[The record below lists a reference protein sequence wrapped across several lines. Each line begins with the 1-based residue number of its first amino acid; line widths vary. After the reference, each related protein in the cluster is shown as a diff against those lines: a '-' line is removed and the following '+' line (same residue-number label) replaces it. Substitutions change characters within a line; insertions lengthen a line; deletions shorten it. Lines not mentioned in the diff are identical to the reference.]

1 MSFIAPPGNILLLC
15 SQPAR
20 AAQIVASLQACSH
33 KVTAVATEAALVQ
46 AAMLVDVDLVIL
58 DTTVV
63 ADAGACA
70 GRLHATERLSD
81 VPLLGLVPGVQ
92 AQPLG
97 PVLEAGMD
105 DVLVFPDEGEL
116 LPSRAGHLV
125 ALRQMNRALSRLL
138 QQRLSGG
145 MPPSQSSMQ
154 LAAVMPR
161 PARGAVSPQHEEQER
176 QAQKMEA
183 IGRLAGGVAHDFNN
197 LLMIID
203 GNLELALVNPDLEA
217 RVRKNIEEARKATDR
232 AVDLTSQLLAFSR
245 KQVVQPR
252 VIDLNV
258 AVSEIGSLLRRVID
272 ESIELTIVPCADPA
286 RIKADATQIEQAVL
300 NLAINARDAMP
311 KGGKLI
317 IETSRVQLDEAYTHA
332 HLGVTPGE
340 YVQLSVTDTGT
351 GMDENTRARIF
362 EPFFTTKGRGKGTG
376 LGLATVYGIVNQN
389 HGHIWVYSELDRGS
403 TFKIYLPCVDEP
415 VFVARPPSSPSLPAT
430 GSETILLVEDEP
442 SVRELIRETLLC
454 LGYKVLEAGNGEE
467 ALKVSADYQGTID
480 LLVTDM
486 VMPRMGGPELSQI
499 LQVQRQ
505 GLKVIYMSGY
515 TEHAVL
521 KSGILDQNAVF
532 MPKPFNL
539 SILIS
544 KIRELLNAQVQLN

>member
-1 MSFIAPPGNILLLC
+1 
-15 SQPAR
+15 
-20 AAQIVASLQACSH
+20 
-33 KVTAVATEAALVQ
+33 
-46 AAMLVDVDLVIL
+46 MLVDADLVIF
-58 DTTVV
+58 DTTQA
-63 ADAGACA
+63 ADACACA
-70 GRLHATERLSD
+70 ERLRSSERLSD
-81 VPLLGLVPGVQ
+81 VPLLGLLPD
-92 AQPLG
+92 AQPLERT
-97 PVLEAGMD
+97 LDAGMD
-105 DVLVFPDEGEL
+105 DVLVLPGEGEL

-145 MPPSQSSMQ
+145 APPSQSSIQ

-161 PARGAVSPQHEEQER
+161 PARGVSQQYEEQER

-203 GNLELALVNPDLEA
+203 GNLELALVNPDLDP

-272 ESIELTIVPCADPA
+272 ESIELFIVPCAGPA

-311 KGGKLI
+311 KGGRLI
-317 IETSRVQLDEAYTHA
+317 IETSRILLDEAYSHA

-340 YVQLSVTDTGT
+340 YVQLAVTDTGT
-351 GMDENTRARIF
+351 GMDEKTRARIF

-389 HGHIWVYSELDRGS
+389 HGHIWVYSEVGRGS

-430 GSETILLVEDEP
+430 GTETILLVEDEP
-442 SVRELIRETLLC
+442 SVRELIGETLLC

-467 ALKVSADYQGTID
+467 ALQVSANYHGAID

-486 VMPRMGGPELSQI
+486 VMPRMGGPELSKT
-499 LQVQRQ
+499 LQVQRH

-521 KSGILDQNAVF
+521 QSGILDQNAVF
-532 MPKPFNL
+532 LPKPFNL

-544 KIRELLNAQVQLN
+544 KVRELLNAQVQFN